1 MSVLP
6 QIPIDTD
13 KSSPII
19 VELVYRLKV
28 RDVMTGTVHS
38 CTAEDSMRSVQRIM
52 REEGMSGMPVLDGE
66 RLIGIVSMD
75 DVIRAL
81 DEGRID
87 ESVSEWMTRN
97 VIVLEDDMPLSFAI
111 SHMEK
116 YRFGR
121 FPVLDTQK
129 RLVGIITSRDVLIAL
144 LVEINREIE
153 RYEKQAVADDGGAD
167 GFRLE
172 TTTRRFDF
180 ETAGRVSTE
189 TKKLL
194 KERGLPPRLVR
205 RVAVAGYELEMN
217 QVVHSVG
224 GTVEIRYCV
233 ADGTIEINAV
243 DNGPGIPDVE
253 AALTEGFSTA
263 TEWVRSLGFGA
274 GMGLPN
280 VRRVSDEFH
289 IESDGTGTRVRAVI
303 RTETEKRTDTASE
316 GGSS

>member
-6 QIPIDTD
+6 QIPIDTES
-13 KSSPII
+13 SSPII

-28 RDVMTGTVHS
+28 RDVMTESVHS
-38 CTAEDSMRSVQRIM
+38 CSARDSMRSVQRIM
-52 REEGMSGMPVLDGE
+52 REEGMSGMPVLEGE
-66 RLIGIVSMD
+66 RLTGIVSMD

-81 DEGRID
+81 DEGRIEEPVAD
-87 ESVSEWMTRN
+87 WMTRN

-116 YRFGR
+116 YSFGR
-121 FPVLDTQK
+121 FPVLDVHK

-144 LVEINREIE
+144 LIEINREIE
-153 RYEKQAVADDGGAD
+153 RYEKTEVTDDAGTE

-172 TTTRRFDF
+172 ATTRTFDF
-180 ETAGRVSTE
+180 ETAGRISTE

-194 KERGLPPRLVR
+194 QERGLPPRLIR

-217 QVVHSVG
+217 QVVHSKG
-224 GTVEIRYCV
+224 GTVTVRYSV
-233 ADGTIEINAV
+233 ADGTIEIVAV
-243 DNGPGIPDVE
+243 DTGPGIPDID

-280 VRRVSDEFH
+280 VRRVSDEFR
-289 IESDGTGTRVRAVI
+289 IDSDRSGTRVRAVI
-303 RTETEKRTDTASE
+303 HAQTDTRPE
-316 GGSS
+316 GGAT

>member
-1 MSVLP
+1 MSVLS

-19 VELVYRLKV
+19 VDLVYRLKV
-28 RDVMTGTVHS
+28 RDAMTTRVYS
-38 CTAEDSMRSVQRIM
+38 CSSADSMRSVQQIM
-52 REEGMSGMPVLDGE
+52 RDGGMTGMPVLDGT
-66 RLIGIVSMD
+66 RMIGIVSMD

-87 ESVSEWMTRN
+87 DQVSLWMTRN
-97 VIVLEDDMPLSFAI
+97 VIILEDDMPLNFAI

-121 FPVLDTQK
+121 FPVLDAQK
-129 RLVGIITSRDVLIAL
+129 QLVGIITSRDVLIAIL
-144 LVEINREIE
+144 MEINREIE
-153 RYEKQAVADDGGAD
+153 RYEKQGVSSNDGGTE

-172 TTTRRFDF
+172 YATRSFDF
-180 ETAGRVSTE
+180 ETAGRLSTE
-189 TKKLL
+189 TKKML
-194 KERGLPPRLVR
+194 KERGLPPRLIR
-205 RVAVAGYELEMN
+205 RVAVASYELEMN

-224 GTVEIRYCV
+224 GVVKVRYCA
-233 ADGTIEINAV
+233 ADGTIEITAV
-243 DNGPGIPDVE
+243 DGGPGIPDLE

-280 VRRVSDEFH
+280 VRRVADEFE
-289 IESDGTGTRVRAVI
+289 IESDSSGTRVNAVI
-303 RTETEKRTDTASE
+303 RVQEARGEDLTA
-316 GGSS
+316 GR